1 METVLKFDKCILIKE
16 LNEEFNQVGK
26 SYEIADILDNSFLL
40 RDFKTKVVVGV
51 IDFNDFDKYFVSEQN
66 FKGWTPWTKLMGD
79 VFYRTN
85 RRKTQ
90 VKIITDKVRAEAC
103 CCKKD
108 NDEFN
113 LYFGIQLAYL
123 RARNKV
129 LAKKKIEFENNLK
142 ETNKEI
148 ADNNKTMKKM
158 INGIGA

>member
-129 LAKKKIEFENNLK
+129 LAKKKEEYENELK
-142 ETNKEI
+142 KFNSEI
-148 ADNNKTMKKM
+148 SNNKRTIEKM
-158 INGIGA
+158 ITSLPV